1 MGAFI
6 LSIAI
11 GLLIVV
17 IGIFNTQ
24 GHISM
29 LHSYHRKRV
38 REEDKVP
45 FGRLVGLGMIIIGVS
60 VMINGALSI
69 VALLKK
75 SDVYLTVGTVIMII
89 GLIVGTVIAFYAM
102 KKYNKGIF

>member
-1 MGAFI
+1 MSGFI
-6 LSIAI
+6 LSIVI

-17 IGIFNTQ
+17 IGIFNTR

-38 REEDKVP
+38 REEDKIP

-60 VMINGALSI
+60 IMINGALSI
-69 VALLKK
+69 VTLFNENKI
-75 SDVYLTVGTVIMII
+75 YLIAGTVIMIT
-89 GLIVGTVIAFYAM
+89 GLIVGTIIAFYAM